1 MTAARRLAAILAAD
15 VVGYSM
21 LISEK
26 EVGTAVC
33 SFSKGAP
40 CAGDAH
46 DHPRSLFPQ
55 AGR

>member
-1 MTAARRLAAILAAD
+1 MTAAHRIAAILAAD

-21 LISEK
+21 LISGK

-33 SFSKGAP
+33 SFSKGASCP
-40 CAGDAH
+40 GDAH

>member
-1 MTAARRLAAILAAD
+1 MIAARRLAAILAAD

-21 LISEK
+21 LISRK
-26 EVGTAVC
+26 DVGTAVC
-33 SFSKGAP
+33 SVSKGAP

-55 AGR
+55 SGG

>member
-1 MTAARRLAAILAAD
+1 MTDARRLAAILTDD
-15 VVGYSM
+15 VVGYSV
-21 LISEK
+21 LIIGK

-40 CAGDAH
+40 CAGDTH

>member
-15 VVGYSM
+15 VLGYSIV
-21 LISEK
+21 ISEK

-33 SFSKGAP
+33 SCSKGAP

-46 DHPRSLFPQ
+46 DHPHGLFPQ

>member
-1 MTAARRLAAILAAD
+1 MTAARRFAAILVED

-21 LISEK
+21 LISGK

-46 DHPRSLFPQ
+46 DHLRSLFPQ
-55 AGR
+55 AGG

>member
-1 MTAARRLAAILAAD
+1 MTATRPPRRGRGGLFHD
-15 VVGYSM
+15 M
-21 LISEK
+21 LISGT

-33 SFSKGAP
+33 SFGKGAP

-55 AGR
+55 AGG